1 MVLGLPVAVQHADGI
16 EVLFGQGFNN
26 RIELL
31 VPKHVGLSRGDDEL
45 GQRLLNT
52 EDEGFL
58 YYLNKKTISKD
69 RLL

>member
-1 MVLGLPVAVQHADGI
+1 MLGLPVAVQQADGI

-31 VPKHVGLSRGDDEL
+31 VPKYVGLSRGDDEL
-45 GQRLLNT
+45 GQRLLNA